1 MAIEQDIQGK
11 LDQMA
16 EAAKIEQAPV
26 FDATT
31 SEVQEA
37 EQGILAQTGLQVETY
52 PEYEQEAGLGT
63 KLIKK
68 FTKKSKGAADNVVEE
83 VTETAAEETPTIIER
98 VKKAT
103 KAAEERS
110 VMIEESPPPKI
121 DGPRITVVPEDEA
134 GMASFIDGL
143 GAVKGK
149 GVNLVNIIDET
160 TGEIQDTFKYL
171 NAVKNANPELI
182 EAARRG
188 TINMDKLMEA
198 AQARGM
204 DDVVIQFLERQ
215 PGQVF
220 NAEDF
225 VAGFLSV
232 VSVQKQTQALNK
244 KAILKNATEADKL
257 AFINAMNLEAELW
270 SSVSGVVSE
279 SARTMYAVS
288 QLSQTMNISG
298 DVIRGRAEK
307 LRDISQTFGGKE
319 NFDTAIILYNSL
331 TDPAQAAEFV
341 RKGRVART
349 IDAVMEAY
357 INSIL
362 SSPVTHAVNVF
373 SNFLRLAADI
383 PETALAGAIGKAR
396 TSLGIGSKERVYASE
411 AFASMSDFVPI
422 MQDAFL
428 LGGKVFKT
436 GEPLSDATKLELRNR
451 RAITAKNFEIP
462 DDSLAGRAVDLL
474 GTYYRLPGR
483 FLVTEDEFFKSI
495 ASQHLLRKAAK
506 RESLSLR
513 DDLIR
518 KGKSVEFADQKAA
531 LRYAKVMKSPPE
543 YIVNDVREA
552 AKEMVFQGDLPK
564 FLADLEPFFN
574 NPITKVIVPFY
585 KTPSNVVL
593 AAAERSP
600 LALAN
605 PKFYQTIKAG
615 GPEADLALS
624 KFTLGSSAMGWLAYN
639 SFGGGENENV
649 RIIGSGPEDLDAMR
663 NMQAMG
669 LMPYTINF
677 RQEDGTWKGYQYN
690 QLGPHALLMAMSAD
704 FAYYA
709 QHEDDST
716 ILDGLAYAA
725 TVGIAEFMT
734 QLPMVEGLSDI
745 ASAFGKDHKGW
756 EKKMEKFRQT
766 LGEKVTSVGL
776 NVLPGVSS
784 GWAAVE
790 RFMMP
795 DGSSTLLPKE
805 GLAGGDPTR
814 LPAFARG
821 FYEALQKAK
830 ARNPFFS
837 KELPPK
843 LNRWAEVV
851 PQGKGSGWE
860 FFSPM
865 KTYSGEYSKVGKE
878 LEDLKAGVTMP
889 DKKKGDVIF
898 NAEQYNFLV
907 KTAMTVDAAGRM
919 PGESSASGNAYDP
932 TMTMYQVM
940 SRRIDSP
947 DYRLLSKKER
957 ADLLQGIASD
967 FDRMALERLKLTD
980 RDLATRLMLE
990 D

>member
-63 KLIKK
+63 KLVKK
-68 FTKKSKGAADNVVEE
+68 FTKKGKGAADNVVEE
-83 VTETAAEETPTIIER
+83 VTEKATKETPTIIER

-103 KAAEERS
+103 KAAEDRS

-134 GMASFIDGL
+134 GMASFVDGL
-143 GAVKGK
+143 GAAKGK
-149 GVNLVNIIDET
+149 GVNLLNIIDET
-160 TGEIQDTFKYL
+160 TGEVQDTFKFL

-182 EAARRG
+182 ESARRG

-204 DDVVIQFLERQ
+204 DDVVMQFLQRE

-225 VAGFLSV
+225 LAGFLAV
-232 VSVQKQTQALNK
+232 VSVQKQTKRFAD
-244 KAILKNATEADKL
+244 KAIKAGSSDADKL
-257 AFINAMNLEAELW
+257 AFINAMNLEAEMY
-270 SSVSGVVSE
+270 SSVSGVASE
-279 SARTMYAVS
+279 SARTLYAVS
-288 QLSQTMNISG
+288 QLRQTMDLG
-298 DVIRGRAEK
+298 GEAMAGRAEK
-307 LRDISQTFGGKE
+307 LRDIAQTFGGKE

-331 TDPAQAAEFV
+331 TDPVQAAEFV
-341 RKGRVART
+341 KKGRIART

-357 INSIL
+357 LNSIL
-362 SSPVTHAVNVF
+362 SSPVTHAVNSF
-373 SNFLRLAADI
+373 SNALQFVADI

-396 TSLGIGSKERVYASE
+396 TSLGIGSKERVYTSE
-411 AFASMSDFVPI
+411 AFASLSDLPQI
-422 MQDAFL
+422 IQDSFL
-428 LGGKVFKT
+428 LGAKVFKT
-436 GEPLSDATKLELRNR
+436 GEPLSDVTKLEIRNR

-483 FLVTEDEFFKSI
+483 FLITEDEFFKSI
-495 ASQHLLRKAAK
+495 ASQHLVRKAAK
-506 RESLSLR
+506 RESLQLR
-513 DDLIR
+513 EELIE
-518 KGKSVEFADQKAA
+518 KGKSLEFANEQAS
-531 LRYAKVMKSPPE
+531 LRYAKIVKSPPE

-552 AKEMVFQGDLPK
+552 AKEMVLQGDLPK
-564 FLADLEPFFN
+564 FLADMEPFFN
-574 NPITKVIVPFY
+574 NPIVKTVVPFY
-585 KTPSNVVL
+585 KAPSNAIL
-593 AAAERSP
+593 LGAERSP
-600 LALAN
+600 LQLLN

-615 GPEADLALS
+615 GPEADMALS
-624 KFTLGSSAMGWLAYN
+624 KFTLGSSAMGWLAYS
-639 SFGGGENENV
+639 SFGGQNENV

-690 QLGPHALLMAMSAD
+690 QLGPHALLMAMAAD
-704 FAYYA
+704 FAYYS
-709 QHEDDST
+709 QHEDDVEV
-716 ILDGLAYAA
+716 LNGLAFAA
-725 TVGIAEFMT
+725 TVGVAEFMT
-734 QLPMVEGLSDI
+734 QLPMVQGLSDI
-745 ASAFGKDHKGW
+745 SSAFGKDYKGW
-756 EKKMEKFRQT
+756 ESKMDKLKQT

-776 NVLPGVSS
+776 NVIPGVSS

-843 LNRWAEVV
+843 LNRWAEVI

-860 FFSPM
+860 FLSPM
-865 KTYSGEYSKVGKE
+865 KAYSGEYSKVGKE

-919 PGESSASGNAYDP
+919 PGESSASGNTYDP